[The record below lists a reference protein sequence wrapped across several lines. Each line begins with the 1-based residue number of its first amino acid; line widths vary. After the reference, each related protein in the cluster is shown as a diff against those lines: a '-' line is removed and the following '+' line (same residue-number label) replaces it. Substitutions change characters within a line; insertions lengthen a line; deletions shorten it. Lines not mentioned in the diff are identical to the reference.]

1 MFPISSEFEIENIAE
16 KSVAEPQLSLGVN
29 LAFDYKTSRF
39 IMADGSPADN
49 KSDSDK
55 VKQWVEL
62 ALRTV
67 PKKYKIY
74 DDTFGVDTAG
84 IVGMRNVSFGFMAS
98 ELQREITEV
107 CKKCPLIQ
115 SAMNFEFTRD
125 GGCLEAA
132 FRVVLNSGETEEVKI
147 IV

>member
-1 MFPISSEFEIENIAE
+1 MFPISSEFEIKNTVQ
-16 KSVAEPQLSLGVN
+16 KSAAEPQLSLGVN
-29 LAFDYKTSRF
+29 LAFDYKTGGF
-39 IMADGSPADN
+39 IMADGNPADN
-49 KSDSDK
+49 KNDADK

-84 IVGMRNVSFGFMAS
+84 IVGMRNVSFGFMTS

-115 SAMNFEFTRD
+115 SVMNFEFKRD

-132 FRVVLNSGETEEVKI
+132 FRVVLNSGETEEVKV

>member
-1 MFPISSEFEIENIAE
+1 MFPISSEFEIKNTVQ
-16 KSVAEPQLSLGVN
+16 KSAAEPQLSLGVN
-29 LAFDYKTSRF
+29 LAFDYKTGGF
-39 IMADGSPADN
+39 IMADGNPADN
-49 KSDSDK
+49 KNDADK

-74 DDTFGVDTAG
+74 DDDFGVDTAG
-84 IVGMRNVSFGFMAS
+84 IVGMRNVSFGFMIS

-132 FRVVLNSGETEEVKI
+132 FRIVLNSGETEEVKV